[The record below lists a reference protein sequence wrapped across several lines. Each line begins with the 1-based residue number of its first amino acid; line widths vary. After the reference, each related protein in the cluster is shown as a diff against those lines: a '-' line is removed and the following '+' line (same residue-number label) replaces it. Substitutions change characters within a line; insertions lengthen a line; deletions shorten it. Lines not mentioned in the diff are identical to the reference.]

1 MHLLLVSLEASQVVS
16 VGKCS
21 DLLFFFFILREF
33 SADEMLFVCSR
44 VWLCGSPSE
53 GMPVSLYWLTLVF
66 GPVSKTTYILKSDY
80 SHCTAH
86 FQPMSFGFTFEQV
99 TERLF
104 PQPVTT
110 SYN

>member
-1 MHLLLVSLEASQVVS
+1 MWVSFRGHASVTV
-16 VGKCS
+16 
-21 DLLFFFFILREF
+21 L
-33 SADEMLFVCSR
+33 AD
-44 VWLCGSPSE
+44 
-53 GMPVSLYWLTLVF
+53 TVF